1 MWIAT
6 QAIKLRCDFQILF
19 CKLYLCVQVKLK
31 MHWHVCRTFFA
42 EQRIRFLLELMP
54 VTKLVTGLW

>member
-6 QAIKLRCDFQILF
+6 HAIKLRCDFQILF

-31 MHWHVCRTFFA
+31 MHWHVCR
-42 EQRIRFLLELMP
+42 L
-54 VTKLVTGLW
+54 